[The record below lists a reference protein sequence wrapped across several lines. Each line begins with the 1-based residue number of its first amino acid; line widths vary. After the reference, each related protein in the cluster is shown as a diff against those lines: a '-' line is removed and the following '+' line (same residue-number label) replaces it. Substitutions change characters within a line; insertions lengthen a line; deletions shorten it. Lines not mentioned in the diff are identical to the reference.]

1 MIKDFFKKKISKTKK
16 NNFLK
21 LSLENSYNAS
31 NTAFN
36 NLSKKEKNNL
46 SNMFYNDFSDLL
58 FEHSQKN
65 KIKGVSINCAD
76 DARKLVVGSIFTDAT
91 FNINRFLPNYLGKLS
106 SNVDK
111 FLLLYRIGIQTG
123 YFTCLTYFQE
133 QLKMLFDSSLTVRRI
148 IEVPVAL
155 SFSNILLNDGIDKAK
170 LLGFK
175 NILQKIII
183 KTELLGGCVVKKD
196 NNNYIINDKD
206 ETIQEEDFNYIDNNA
221 DTIPV
226 RSLNCQHGSVCN
238 GVKPFGLSCLEDKIF
253 LLEND
258 NQVMRSLNEI
268 MQRMIV
274 MSLTLPPE
282 PAGIGLFDTKNKI
295 DIDKIQSVI
304 KSLSTV
310 DTMSVLT
317 LLNGM
322 SFDYKS
328 ANIDLSMFREMHYN
342 NLMELSGGV
351 PVSFWKAEQEGSINI
366 GDNGNMGITNLQF
379 LKNKYRAHYEAFILK
394 FAKMYFNDNSLNSVN
409 YEDLDTNESAIRFN
423 NYKNIAELLATL
435 SSIGV
440 GEIEGIEDVKN
451 KVLNAIKEKLD

>member
-1 MIKDFFKKKISKTKK
+1 MIKDFFKKKILRTKK
-16 NNFLK
+16 NNYLK

-36 NLSKKEKNNL
+36 TLSKKEKNNL
-46 SNMFYNDFSDLL
+46 TNMLYDDFSKLL
-58 FEHSQKN
+58 FSYSKKT
-65 KIKGVSINCAD
+65 KIKGVSVNSAE
-76 DARKLVVGSIFTDAT
+76 DARRLVEESVFNDAT
-91 FNINRFLPNYLGKLS
+91 FNINRFLPNYLGKMS
-106 SNVDK
+106 SNCEK
-111 FLLLYRIGIQTG
+111 FLLLYRIGVQTG

-155 SFSNILLNDGIDKAK
+155 SFSNIKINNIDKEK

-183 KTELLGGCVVKKD
+183 KTELLGGCVVKKED
-196 NNNYIINDKD
+196 NNYIIDDKD
-206 ETIQEEDFNYIDNNA
+206 STSVDEEDFNYKNNNPNI
-221 DTIPV
+221 IPV
-226 RSLNCQHGSVCN
+226 RSLNSQYGSICN
-238 GVKPFGLSCLEDKIF
+238 GVKPFSLSCLEDKIF

-268 MQRMIV
+268 MQRMVV

-282 PAGIGLFDTKNKI
+282 PNGIQMFDTKNRI
-295 DIDKIQSVI
+295 DIDRIQKVI
-304 KSLSTV
+304 KSLSSV

-322 SFDYKS
+322 SFEYKS
-328 ANIDLSMFREMHYN
+328 ANIDLSMFREIHYN

-379 LKNKYRAHYEAFILK
+379 LKNKFRAHYETFILK
-394 FAKMYFNDNSLNSVN
+394 FAQMYFNDVSLNSLN

-423 NYKNIAELLATL
+423 NYKNVAELLATL

-440 GEIEGIEDVKN
+440 GEIEGIEDIKN
-451 KVLNAIKEKLD
+451 KLLNEISGKID

>member
-1 MIKDFFKKKISKTKK
+1 MIKDFFKKKILKTKK

-21 LSLENSYNAS
+21 LSLENSY
-31 NTAFN
+31 TAFN
-36 NLSKKEKNNL
+36 TLSKKEKNNL
-46 SNMFYNDFSDLL
+46 SNMFYNDFSNLL
-58 FEHSQKN
+58 FEYSKKN
-65 KIKGVSINCAD
+65 KIKGISINSTN

-91 FNINRFLPNYLGKLS
+91 FNVNRFLPNYLGKLS
-106 SNVDK
+106 SNSDK

-155 SFSNILLNDGIDKAK
+155 SFSNIKFNNVDKEK
-170 LLGFK
+170 LLCFK

-183 KTELLGGCVVKKD
+183 KTELLGGCIVKKEND
-196 NNNYIINDKD
+196 NYIIYDKD
-206 ETIQEEDFNYIDNNA
+206 SVIQEEDFNYDNDNVEE
-221 DTIPV
+221 IPV
-226 RSLNCQHGSVCN
+226 RSLNYQYGSVCN

-268 MQRMIV
+268 MQRMVV

-282 PAGIGLFDTKNKI
+282 SAGIDIFNTKNKI

-328 ANIDLSMFREMHYN
+328 ANIDLSMFREIHYN

-394 FAKMYFNDNSLNSVN
+394 FAKMYFNDQSLTSIN

-423 NYKNIAELLATL
+423 NYKNTAELLATL

-451 KVLNAIKEKLD
+451 KLLNEVKEILN